1 MIFKINAFPLS
12 RLNKGYICC
21 FGRLDSGYCRS
32 FGRSRSLG
40 RIGSYPWNDIIFEGY
55 P

>member
-12 RLNKGYICC
+12 RFNKVYICC